1 MVINIRKVGAALML
15 RLLSFMS
22 YIDIFVINSI
32 VSTLGKWAGILF
44 LLCYKDNSK
53 NTILYFLN
61 YLWPLLKKW
70 CSSSL
75 SIKLELR
82 NHFSDLGCC
91 FSFTRF
97 PCFIKQNTQILLYTF
112 LSLNPFLCFIMPLKY
127 YWDSTER
134 KTVVSS

>member
-1 MVINIRKVGAALML
+1 MIINIRKVSAASML
-15 RLLSFMS
+15 RLLSYMS
-22 YIDIFVINSI
+22 YIDTFVINSI
-32 VSTLGKWAGILF
+32 LSTLGKWAGILF

-61 YLWPLLKKW
+61 YLWLILKKW

-75 SIKLELR
+75 SIKLELL
-82 NHFSDLGCC
+82 NHFSDLGC
-91 FSFTRF
+91 FFLTHS
-97 PCFIKQNTQILLYTF
+97 PCFIKQNTHILLCTF
-112 LSLNPFLCFIMPLKY
+112 LLLNRFLCFIMPLKY